1 MSKNIFKRVQWK
13 YYINYIVIALVLIVF
28 GAQSLTGGIERSST
42 VILEKISIAIIL
54 ATSLG
59 LVVGHLGELSLGH
72 AGFMCIGA
80 YIGGKVA
87 VLLEPSLGN
96 GFPTLLIAIL
106 VGGAAA
112 AVFGMIIGL
121 PALRLRGDYLAIVTL
136 AFGEIVRTVIM
147 NLPESLFGGTTG
159 LKTPRFDNKYLFIV
173 GFVMV
178 LICLAVIQNLLR
190 SKHGRAITAIRDNEI
205 ASRAMG
211 LDVTRYKLL
220 VFVISSFFAGIAG
233 VLYSYTQSRV
243 QSASFD
249 YNYSIEIL
257 VMVVLGG
264 IGSIN
269 GSIIAAALITFLNIK
284 LQTLLPGDLAVL
296 QNLFYAVI
304 LILVVI
310 YGNAPALKHFRE
322 RYNVKAITSKI
333 FGKKKKKAEAVAK
346 GGDAE

>member
-1 MSKNIFKRVQWK
+1 MKKNFLGRVQWK
-13 YYINYIVIALVLIVF
+13 YYVNYIAVALVLIIF
-28 GAQSLTGGIERSST
+28 GIQTFTGSIERSST
-42 VILEKISIAIIL
+42 VILEKVSIAIIL

-80 YIGGKVA
+80 YVGGKVST
-87 VLLEPSLGN
+87 LLEPSLGN
-96 GFPTLLIAIL
+96 GFLTLVIAVI

-112 AVFGMIIGL
+112 ALFGFIIGL

-159 LKTPRFDNKYLFIV
+159 LKTPRFDNKYLFII
-173 GFVMV
+173 GFALV
-178 LICLAVIQNLLR
+178 LVCLAVIQNFLR
-190 SKHGRAITAIRDNEI
+190 SKHGRAIIAIRDNEI

-211 LDVTRYKLL
+211 IDVTRYKLL
-220 VFVISSFFAGIAG
+220 VFVISSLFAGIAG

-269 GSIIAAALITFLNIK
+269 GGIIAAVIITILNTK
-284 LQTLLPGDLAVL
+284 LQTILPGDLAVL
-296 QNLFYAVI
+296 QNLIYAVI
-304 LILVVI
+304 LIITVI
-310 YGNAPALKHFRE
+310 YGNAPALKSFRE
-322 RYNVKAITSKI
+322 RYNLKVFASKV
-333 FGKKKKKAEAVAK
+333 FKKKKDTKEV
-346 GGDAE
+346 DAE